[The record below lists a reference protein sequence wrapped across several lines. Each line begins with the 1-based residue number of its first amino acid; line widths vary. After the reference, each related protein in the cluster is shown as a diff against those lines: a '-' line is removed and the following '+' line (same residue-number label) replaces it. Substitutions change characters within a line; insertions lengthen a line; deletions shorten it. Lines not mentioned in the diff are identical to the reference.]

1 MSEENI
7 GGEEGIIEERRK
19 KLELLRSKNKA
30 YLNDFFKDHYAKNL
44 TSEFASL
51 SKEEL
56 EEKNVSGISVAGRV
70 VLLRVMGNASFATI
84 RDSSGDIQI
93 YVSKNTVDLE
103 LYEDFKTWD
112 LGDIIGVEGKLFKT
126 RTDELTIEASNVVL
140 LTKSIRPMP
149 DKFKGLSDIEIRYRQ
164 RYLDLMSNAESKK
177 VFMDRTKIVESM
189 RGSLKERDFVEVE
202 TPMMHPIPGGAVAR
216 PFVTKHNALDR
227 DLFLR
232 IAPELYLKR
241 LLVGGFERVFEINRS
256 FRNEGLSTKHNPEF
270 TMLEYY
276 EAYTSLDKTISFT
289 ENMIKKAAEEVNGT
303 LQLQWGDD
311 DIDVS
316 SFRKANLTDLVLEE
330 NSNLS
335 INDLEKMGGKALLEL
350 FEETVEAKLIQP
362 TFVIGYPVEVSPLS
376 RRNNEN
382 PEIADRFELFIGG
395 KEIANGFCELN
406 DPDDQAERFKEQ
418 VKAKDA
424 GDKEAMAYDEDY
436 VTALEHGMP
445 PAVGV
450 GIGIDRLVMLI
461 TNQTSIRDV
470 LLFPQMK
477 S

>member
-1 MSEENI
+1 
-7 GGEEGIIEERRK
+7 
-19 KLELLRSKNKA
+19 
-30 YLNDFFKDHYAKNL
+30 
-44 TSEFASL
+44 
-51 SKEEL
+51 
-56 EEKNVSGISVAGRV
+56 
-70 VLLRVMGNASFATI
+70 
-84 RDSSGDIQI
+84 
-93 YVSKNTVDLE
+93 
-103 LYEDFKTWD
+103 
-112 LGDIIGVEGKLFKT
+112 
-126 RTDELTIEASNVVL
+126 
-140 LTKSIRPMP
+140 
-149 DKFKGLSDIEIRYRQ
+149 
-164 RYLDLMSNAESKK
+164 
-177 VFMDRTKIVESM
+177 
-189 RGSLKERDFVEVE
+189 
-202 TPMMHPIPGGAVAR
+202 
-216 PFVTKHNALDR
+216 
-227 DLFLR
+227 
-232 IAPELYLKR
+232 
-241 LLVGGFERVFEINRS
+241 
-256 FRNEGLSTKHNPEF
+256 
-270 TMLEYY
+270 MLEYY
-276 EAYTSLDKTISFT
+276 EAYTSLDKTISFA

-316 SFRKANLTDLVLEE
+316 SFRKANLSDLVLEE

-335 INDLEKMGGKALLEL
+335 INDLEKIGGKALLEL